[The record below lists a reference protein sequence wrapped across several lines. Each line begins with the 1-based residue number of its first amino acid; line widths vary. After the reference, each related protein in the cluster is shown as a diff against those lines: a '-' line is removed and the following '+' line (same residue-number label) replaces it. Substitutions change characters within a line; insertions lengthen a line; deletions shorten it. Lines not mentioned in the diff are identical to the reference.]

1 MESVL
6 ARLEAA
12 TARLEKLSNQ
22 GVSKSLNEVA
32 TESTSTSASVA
43 AFQEI
48 VSGSLA
54 QFLNDSAKLGSLVN
68 EQANLVK
75 AAFNHQLAIITTS
88 SKSKKPADQKVLQ
101 DLTKPLS
108 TTIQQIVE
116 LKDKNRP
123 SKLFNHLAV
132 VAESIGALGWVVVEP
147 TPVPYVGELKESG
160 QFWANKVIKEF
171 KDSDKSQV
179 DWANNYM
186 NLLSELQSYV
196 KKWHTTGLSWN
207 PKGGDASTADVSKVS
222 KVPPTPTPT
231 PVPAKPT
238 VAGAGLLAGLSGAV
252 SGLRKVDKSEMTHKN
267 PELRASSIVKASES
281 PAPTTKAVGNN
292 APKGPPKLQ
301 LEGSKWV
308 IENHNNNPSV
318 IVDKTEI
325 RHVVYIYNCQN
336 STVQIT
342 GKVNAVTLDNC
353 KKVGLVLENVV
364 STVDVVNCKSC
375 KVQITGKAPTANIDK
390 TDGLQLFLSR
400 EGLDVEIFTA
410 KSSELNVV
418 FEDPKVAPGSAD
430 YIEKPLSEQFKTKIV
445 DGSLVTVPVEHTG

>member
-54 QFLNDSAKLGSLVN
+54 EFLNDSAKLGSLVN

-179 DWANNYM
+179 EWANNYM

-207 PKGGDASTADVSKVS
+207 PKGGDASTADVS

-252 SGLRKVDKSEMTHKN
+252 SGLRKVDKSEM
-267 PELRASSIVKASES
+267 
-281 PAPTTKAVGNN
+281 
-292 APKGPPKLQ
+292 
-301 LEGSKWV
+301 
-308 IENHNNNPSV
+308 ENHNNNPSV